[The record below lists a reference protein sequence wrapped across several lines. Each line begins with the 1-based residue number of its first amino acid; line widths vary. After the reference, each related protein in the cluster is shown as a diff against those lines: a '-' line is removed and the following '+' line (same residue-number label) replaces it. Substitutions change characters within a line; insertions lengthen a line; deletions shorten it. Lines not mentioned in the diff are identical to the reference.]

1 MKLNDK
7 LENISK
13 LKEGRVGSQNT
24 SPIRGPVESKL
35 NELGDFAREM
45 ENLMTQLK
53 KQQHLY
59 GNDDLFKGL
68 LEKIELLFKKYSGNG
83 SSMDSKEIFIKQMNE
98 FTSVNMESK
107 VAGLIKENNEY
118 ISKLKAVIDEKS
130 SLEVELEKLLVQ
142 LDLRRND
149 QQALQIENEGLRR
162 SIKEERMKTAQ
173 EERDYRLVEDKLEK
187 M

>member
-1 MKLNDK
+1 
-7 LENISK
+7 
-13 LKEGRVGSQNT
+13 
-24 SPIRGPVESKL
+24 
-35 NELGDFAREM
+35 
-45 ENLMTQLK
+45 
-53 KQQHLY
+53 
-59 GNDDLFKGL
+59 
-68 LEKIELLFKKYSGNG
+68 
-83 SSMDSKEIFIKQMNE
+83 MNE

-187 M
+187 MEKERNHLKTEVERYNYDMSEKRAQLAQKLEELRRDQGAM